1 MALLKTSGLYT
12 QSISNVVDAK
22 TSTEHSRRQ
31 SCWLGSCNFHPIQN
45 RRLRVQSNQNP
56 SFFRTREN
64 MAEVNQLQ
72 ELRDNVICYA
82 YVAPEM
88 LRSVLLVRDVRAYVV
103 DAIVKGIRAHGWLY
117 VSDIVGQIGLITKT
131 ILC

>member
-1 MALLKTSGLYT
+1 
-12 QSISNVVDAK
+12 
-22 TSTEHSRRQ
+22 
-31 SCWLGSCNFHPIQN
+31 
-45 RRLRVQSNQNP
+45 
-56 SFFRTREN
+56 

-82 YVAPEM
+82 YVKPEM

-103 DAIVKGIRAHGWLY
+103 EAIVKGIRAHGWLY
-117 VSDIVGQIGLITKT
+117 VSDIVGQIGLITKI